1 MDDYLNKIL
10 EVIKLTITLENEGLI
25 KCTNFSFHLLKGE
38 MIFWYKNNNNSYKL
52 LINPEISFYRNMTA
66 LRISS
71 KHELESIHVYL
82 KDNTIN
88 KLPFENSNSEFRT
101 FAFLFTHFLN
111 RLIFMQQKAAELKKI
126 YKCGVRK
133 LDTGIEFSFP
143 YISIKLFSNRME
155 IKRIAHNGTINI
167 MNARYIG
174 ISDDLLEELNR
185 AINVDFI
192 NTITE
197 EE

>member
-10 EVIKLTITLENEGLI
+10 EVIKLTTTLENERLI
-25 KCTNFSFHLLKGE
+25 KCTNFSFHLLRDE

-71 KHELESIHVYL
+71 KHELKSIYVYL
-82 KDNTIN
+82 KDNIIN
-88 KLPFENSNSEFRT
+88 KLSSVNLNSEFRT

-111 RLIFMQQKAAELKKI
+111 KLIFMQQKATELKKI
-126 YKCGVRK
+126 YACNVQK

-143 YISIKLFSNRME
+143 CVLIKLFPNRIE
-155 IKRIAHNGTINI
+155 IKKAMNTIDAGYTEVN
-167 MNARYIG
+167 
-174 ISDDLLEELNR
+174 DDLLKEVDEMIDLDFNNMIIKEE
-185 AINVDFI
+185 
-192 NTITE
+192 
-197 EE
+197 